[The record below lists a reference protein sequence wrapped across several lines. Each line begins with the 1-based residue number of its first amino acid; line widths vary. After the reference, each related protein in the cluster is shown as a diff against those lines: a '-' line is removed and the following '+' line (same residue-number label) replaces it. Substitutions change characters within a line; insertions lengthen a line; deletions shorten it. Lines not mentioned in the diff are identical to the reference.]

1 MTCYISIPPP
11 LPCPSCESL
20 EDRTDSYSS
29 LNSPGLLVG
38 TLFVN
43 TWCHSNRPHRSN
55 IWVTVFESGINLN
68 HNMEDL
74 LATESSSI
82 NQTGQ
87 CMNPLSLLEQQRGII
102 NKQINKRRITLNTF
116 LFVDTW
122 VLPEF
127 VLVDLVYLLKTN
139 PSRQS
144 FFFFFAVSPVHVCAC
159 TRMYVPVHTLHI
171 YPHWPQVTSK
181 SRNKRTVEAEV
192 ICWSPGIQFLTNQ
205 MFAWIPAF
213 SVSST

>member
-74 LATESSSI
+74 LATESSST

-144 FFFFFAVSPVHVCAC
+144 FFFFFLLSLLCMCVHAHAC
-159 TRMYVPVHTLHI
+159 MCLFTPCTYIHTD
-171 YPHWPQVTSK
+171 PK
-181 SRNKRTVEAEV
+181 SLAKAETK
-192 ICWSPGIQFLTNQ
+192 GQ
-205 MFAWIPAF
+205 
-213 SVSST
+213 